1 MTLSVLTSSSVFCN
15 AKYRGG
21 IRRTEGLENTGGG
34 DDRVETPLFLLVI
47 DEIRGMPVG
56 RGGEFTI
63 QPVVV

>member
-21 IRRTEGLENTGGG
+21 VRRTEGLENTGGG

-47 DEIRGMPVG
+47 DEIRGMPVV

>member
-1 MTLSVLTSSSVFCN
+1 MTLSVLTSSSVFRN

-21 IRRTEGLENTGGG
+21 VRRTEGLENTGGG

>member
-21 IRRTEGLENTGGG
+21 VRRTEGLENTGGG
-34 DDRVETPLFLLVI
+34 DERVETPLFLLVI

>member
-21 IRRTEGLENTGGG
+21 VRRTEGLENTGGG

-47 DEIRGMPVG
+47 DEIRGIPAG
-56 RGGEFTI
+56 RESKFTI

>member
-21 IRRTEGLENTGGG
+21 VRRTEGLKNTGSGV
-34 DDRVETPLFLLVI
+34 DRVETPLFLLVI
-47 DEIRGMPVG
+47 DEIRGIPAG
-56 RGGEFTI
+56 RESKFTI

>member
-1 MTLSVLTSSSVFCN
+1 MFCN

-21 IRRTEGLENTGGG
+21 VRWTVGLENTGGG

-47 DEIRGMPVG
+47 DEIRGIPAG
-56 RGGEFTI
+56 RESKFTI